1 MLSLRSEVASAS
13 ALITVASIPM
23 WSPSHTIAALGGNGD
38 AAEDVAAADD
48 DADFHTHLPRFG
60 YVSCN
65 AVCDRYINSKS
76 LAAHEGF
83 AGSLE

>member
-1 MLSLRSEVASAS
+1 VVASD
-13 ALITVASIPM
+13 P
-23 WSPSHTIAALGGNGD
+23 IAALRSHRNT
-38 AAEDVAAADD
+38 AEDVAAADD

-60 YVSCN
+60 YVSRN

>member
-1 MLSLRSEVASAS
+1 VVAGNA
-13 ALITVASIPM
+13 
-23 WSPSHTIAALGGNGD
+23 IATLGGNCD
-38 AAEDVAAADD
+38 TAEDVAAADD

-60 YVSCN
+60 YVSRN

-76 LAAHEGF
+76 LAAHKGF